1 MFSHLNSH
9 IPADNQIDLDK
20 NGNVNESARPKID
33 LKRSKIVVTA
43 VFYEGEEPVPVEEAP
58 PPSSSSSGGKK
69 KK

>member
-1 MFSHLNSH
+1 V
-9 IPADNQIDLDK
+9 DLDK

-43 VFYEGEEPVPVEEAP
+43 VFYEGEEPVPVQEAP
-58 PPSSSSSGGKK
+58 PPPAATSSGGKK

>member
-1 MFSHLNSH
+1 M
-9 IPADNQIDLDK
+9 DLDK

-43 VFYEGEEPVPVEEAP
+43 VFYEGEEPVPEAP
-58 PPSSSSSGGKK
+58 PPASSSSSGKK